1 MKMIYHGS
9 SEIVKKPLRAKGK
22 IYNDYGQGFYCTEN
36 IELAKEWACTG
47 DSDGYANQYLLD
59 MTGLKI
65 LDLSSDEYNILHWLA
80 MLMKYREVRFSTPIM
95 KRSSEWLLEHYL
107 LDISEVDIIKGY
119 RADDSYFSFARA
131 FVNNEITLMQL
142 SYAMK
147 LGNLG
152 EQIVLKSNKA
162 FERIQFQEAHF
173 VDKREYHVK
182 RMIRDTE
189 ARNAYL
195 KELEKEDIAGIYIR
209 DLIREGGAEL

>member
-1 MKMIYHGS
+1 MIYHGS
-9 SEIVKKPLRAKGK
+9 TEIIKRPLREKGK
-22 IYNDYGQGFYCTEN
+22 LYNDYGQGFYCTEN

-59 MTGLKI
+59 MNGLKV

-107 LDISEVDIIKGY
+107 LDISDVDIIKGY

-131 FVNNEITLMQL
+131 FVNNEITLTQL

-152 EQIVLKSNKA
+152 EQIVLKSDKA
-162 FERIQFQEAHF
+162 FESIHFQEAHF
-173 VDKREYHVK
+173 VDKREYYIK
-182 RMIRDTE
+182 RVIRDAE

-195 KELEKEDIAGIYIR
+195 KELEKEDIVGTYIR
-209 DLIREGGAEL
+209 DLIRGGGARL